1 MTSATAR
8 NAAAKRIIIP
18 YAPRAQFRD
27 FHSRSQR
34 WCVLVAHRRA
44 GKTVACVNELLKAAI
59 RSRKGDGRYAYV
71 APTYTQAKSVAWDY
85 LRRYAGVVPGA
96 QFHET
101 ELRCDL
107 PNGARIR
114 LYGADNPD
122 SLRGIYL
129 DGAILDEYGDSE
141 PRVWTEV
148 LRPALADRKGW
159 AVFIGTPRGRN
170 HFADLY
176 ERAAND
182 NDWLVMTLRASETG
196 LLDRDELEAARKAM
210 DEDTYAAEFECSF
223 AASAPGAFYAK
234 HLERADA
241 DKRIGRVP
249 HEPGIS
255 VHTAWDLGIGDSTAI
270 WCFQLVGREIRLIDY
285 IEAASVGLDWYVGQ
299 LRARSY
305 TYGQHVLPH
314 DVEVK
319 ELGTGRSRLETL
331 RSLGIGQV
339 RVIAAQSVDDGINA
353 VRQVLGRCWFDA
365 EKCAAGIKALRAY
378 RSEWDDKRRVL
389 RPRPLHDWASHG
401 ADAMRY
407 LALGL
412 QKLGDAT
419 PLTLVQRAAPI
430 KYPALGVV

>member
-1 MTSATAR
+1 MSLQAAR
-8 NAAAKRIIIP
+8 TVRITIP
-18 YAPRAQFRD
+18 YAPRLQFSPLHTRT
-27 FHSRSQR
+27 HR

-44 GKTVACVNELLKAAI
+44 GKTVACVNDLLKAAI
-59 RSRKGDGRYAYV
+59 RSRKQDARYAYI
-71 APTYTQAKSVAWDY
+71 APTYTQAKAVAWDY
-85 LRRYAGVVPGA
+85 LRRYASVIPGV

-129 DGAILDEYGDSE
+129 DGVILDEYGDAE
-141 PRVWTEV
+141 PRVWSEV
-148 LRPALADRKGW
+148 LRPALSDRKGW

-176 ERAAND
+176 DRARTD
-182 NDWLVMTLRASETG
+182 PEWLVMTLRASETG
-196 LLDRDELEAARKAM
+196 LLEQSELDAARRAM
-210 DEDTYAAEFECSF
+210 DDDTYAAEFECSF
-223 AASAPGAFYAK
+223 AASAPGAYYAR
-234 HLERADA
+234 HLERAEA

-255 VHTAWDLGIGDSTAI
+255 VNTAWDLGIGDSTAI
-270 WCFQLVGREIRLIDY
+270 WMFQLVGREIRLIDH
-285 IEAASVGLDWYVGQ
+285 IEAASVGLDWYVNQ
-299 LRARSY
+299 LRMKPY
-305 TYGQHVLPH
+305 TYGQHILPH
-314 DVEVK
+314 DIEVK
-319 ELGTGRSRLETL
+319 ELGTGRTRLETL
-331 RSLGIGQV
+331 RSLGLGQIKI
-339 RVIAAQSVDDGINA
+339 IAQQSVDDGINA
-353 VRQVLGRCWFDA
+353 VRNILGRCWFDA
-365 EKCAAGIKALRAY
+365 DRCAGGIKALRAY

-389 RPRPLHDWASHG
+389 RPRPLHDWASHS

-412 QKLGDAT
+412 QRLGDAT
-419 PLTLVQRAAPI
+419 PAALAQKAAPI

>member
-1 MTSATAR
+1 MAR
-8 NAAAKRIIIP
+8 AARTVRITIP
-18 YAPRAQFRD
+18 YSPRAQFKT
-27 FHSRSQR
+27 FHARKQR

-44 GKTVACVNELLKAAI
+44 GKTVACINDVLKHALSTTKTDA
-59 RSRKGDGRYAYV
+59 RFAYV
-71 APTYTQAKSVAWDY
+71 APTYTQAKAVAWDY
-85 LRRYAGVVPGA
+85 LRRYAGVVPGV

-129 DGAILDEYGDSE
+129 DGVILDEYGDSE
-141 PRVWTEV
+141 PRVWSEV
-148 LRPALADRKGW
+148 LRPALSDRKGW

-176 ERAAND
+176 EAAGKD
-182 NDWLVMTLRASETG
+182 SEWLAMTLRASETG
-196 LLDRDELEAARKAM
+196 LLDQAELAAARRAM
-210 DEDTYAAEFECSF
+210 DDDTYAAEFECSF
-223 AASAPGAFYAK
+223 AASAPGAYYAR

-241 DKRIGRVP
+241 DRRIGRVP

-270 WCFQLVGREIRLIDY
+270 WSFQLVGREIRVIDY
-285 IEAASVGLDWYVGQ
+285 IEAASVGLDWYVNA
-299 LRARSY
+299 LRAKPY
-305 TYGQHVLPH
+305 AYGQHILPH

-331 RSLGIGQV
+331 RSLGIGQT
-339 RVIAAQSVDDGINA
+339 RVIPAQSVDDGINA
-353 VRQVLGRCWFDA
+353 VRQILGRCWFDA
-365 EKCAAGIKALRAY
+365 ERCAAGIKALRAY
-378 RSEWDDKRRVL
+378 RSEWDSKRQVL
-389 RPRPLHDWASHG
+389 RPRPLHDWSSHA

-412 QKLGDAT
+412 AKLGDAT
-419 PLTLVQRAAPI
+419 PAVLAQRAQPI
-430 KYPALGVV
+430 KYPTLGVV